1 MRKILTFLGVNK
13 YKQSTVHIYH
23 NGKEYEYFNSDE
35 PESMENKF
43 FALSL
48 AKHYR
53 RIEPQEDIE
62 ICVFLTKEAERNEN
76 WKDTE
81 AALKKMKIDYNIN
94 YKSISMKNTIQNE
107 TDNKTIDTS
116 EQSNSAI
123 KMIKEMKNIISK
135 GDKVVLDSTTSFRSL
150 SIIAVVVAL
159 YLKEVM
165 KVNVEIV
172 YGEFIPTGEEKSNTN
187 CVDMTFVTEL
197 AEWIYA
203 ARLFKNYG
211 YGVELGKLI
220 TKRNGEYWS
229 RQLKEMPDNCN
240 EETTSK
246 RNVPTEK
253 PNLLSGLKGK
263 FSDLSYALRIG
274 AIKELDET
282 VRKFLKSFDMPKGE
296 DTTKTLLE
304 EIGEY
309 VPELDLLI
317 EDILERYRK
326 LSTATGELTLSEDE
340 LQRERNLIQF
350 YVDTDDM
357 GAAVRL
363 AREYSINVVLFKQ
376 GMSDNFLEE
385 DAREKN
391 AYLIN
396 PVIRDTRNHV
406 SHFGFNKDN
415 TSKKNKV
422 NKELTD
428 IFSRSTEAEYDE
440 LMKNKKTFEK
450 SDVAVVSGLGK
461 SGGPLYTILN
471 KYHPRLLVVV
481 TSNEVKS
488 RLDRIVKAAN
498 FEYEPKIVLIK
509 DVRSG
514 TDEINSVIDEVK
526 RCLGDV
532 KNVVVNITGG
542 TTLMNYTILKAVS
555 KIRHGRNVKMVLT
568 YDKRSDEEKKEE
580 QESGEENLVIGE
592 VVELD

>member
-1 MRKILTFLGVNK
+1 
-13 YKQSTVHIYH
+13 VHINRGGQCYT
-23 NGKEYEYFNSDE
+23 YFNKDD
-35 PESMENKF
+35 PESMENKLLC
-43 FALSL
+43 LSL
-48 AKHYR
+48 VKHYKEVEPDKDLKICFFLTDTVMNNKGTNNWKETQAILER
-53 RIEPQEDIE
+53 WKSEYGITYETMRIEDEDDE
-62 ICVFLTKEAERNEN
+62 NVSDDLKRSQMAAE
-76 WKDTE
+76 
-81 AALKKMKIDYNIN
+81 
-94 YKSISMKNTIQNE
+94 
-107 TDNKTIDTS
+107 
-116 EQSNSAI
+116 
-123 KMIKEMKNIISK
+123 MIKRMMDVLSP
-135 GDKVVLDSTTSFRSL
+135 GDDVVLDITNAFRDLTVIASVIAMYFKEALGVNIEIKYGKFVRSTNGGGNGDTC
-150 SIIAVVVAL
+150 
-159 YLKEVM
+159 
-165 KVNVEIV
+165 
-172 YGEFIPTGEEKSNTN
+172 SNTY
-187 CVDMTFVTEL
+187 CKDVSFVTEL
-197 AEWIYA
+197 AEWLYA

-229 RQLKEMPDNCN
+229 RQSKEMPDNCN

-326 LSTATGELTLSEDE
+326 LSTADGELTLSEDE

-363 AREYSINVVLFKQ
+363 AREYSINVILFKQ
-376 GMSDNFLEE
+376 GMSDKFLEE

-391 AYLIN
+391 AHLIN

-415 TSKKNKV
+415 ASKKNKV

-440 LMKNKKTFEK
+440 LMKNKKNFEN

-471 KYHPRLLVVV
+471 KYHPNLLVVV

-498 FEYEPKIVLIK
+498 FKHEPKIVLIK

-555 KIRHGRNVKMVLT
+555 KIRHGRNVKTVLT

-580 QESGEENLVIGE
+580 KESGEENLVIGE